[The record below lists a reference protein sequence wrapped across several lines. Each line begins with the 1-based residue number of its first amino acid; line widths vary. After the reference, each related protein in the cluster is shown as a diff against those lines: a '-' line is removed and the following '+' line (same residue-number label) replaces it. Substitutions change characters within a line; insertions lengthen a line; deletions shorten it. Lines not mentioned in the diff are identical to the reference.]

1 MRTHIAL
8 LRGIN
13 VGGNKKVPMAEL
25 KAMFV
30 ERGFEDAVTL
40 LQSGNVVFSSKGKS
54 REALEKLLQGETEAK
69 VGVKCDYFVRT
80 IEEWEKIIDANPFAE
95 EAESD
100 PSHLLVTVQRGEVD
114 LDELSAFQA
123 AITGPEIFK
132 PGKEC
137 TYAIY
142 PDGIGNSKVDRV
154 PGYRKLSAKGTARNW
169 NTVLK
174 LAALA
179 RKEDG

>member
-1 MRTHIAL
+1 
-8 LRGIN
+8 
-13 VGGNKKVPMAEL
+13 MAEL

-30 ERGFEDAVTL
+30 QLGFEDAVTL
-40 LQSGNVVFSSKGKS
+40 LQSGNVVFSAKGKS
-54 REALEKLLQGETEAK
+54 RDALEKLLKEETEARI
-69 VGVKCDYFVRT
+69 GVKCDYFVRT
-80 IEEWEKIIDANPFAE
+80 IEEWDKIIEANPFPK
-95 EAESD
+95 EAEAD
-100 PSHLLVTVQRGEVD
+100 PSHLLVAVQRGDVD
-114 LDELSAFQA
+114 LEELEAFQA

-132 PGKEC
+132 PGTEC

-142 PDGIGNSKVDRV
+142 PDGIGDSKIDRV

>member
-1 MRTHIAL
+1 
-8 LRGIN
+8 
-13 VGGNKKVPMAEL
+13 MAAL
-25 KAMFV
+25 KAMFIQL
-30 ERGFEDAVTL
+30 GFADAVTL
-40 LQSGNVVFSSKGKS
+40 LQSGNVVFSVKGKS
-54 REALEKLLQGETEAK
+54 RGALEKLLQDETEAK
-69 VGVKCDYFVRT
+69 IGVKCDYFVRT
-80 IEEWEKIIDANPFAE
+80 VEEWDAIIAANPFPK

-100 PSHLLVTVQRGEVD
+100 PSHLLVGVQNGEVD
-114 LDELSAFQA
+114 LDELNAFQA
-123 AITGPEIFK
+123 AITGPEVFK

>member
-1 MRTHIAL
+1 
-8 LRGIN
+8 
-13 VGGNKKVPMAEL
+13 MAEL

-30 ERGFEDAVTL
+30 ELGFSDAVTL
-40 LQSGNVVFSSKGKS
+40 LQSGNVVFSAKGKS
-54 REALEKLLQGETEAK
+54 RDALEQLLQKETEAK
-69 VGVKCDYFVRT
+69 LGVNCDYFVRT
-80 IEEWEKIIDANPFAE
+80 IQEWDEILANNPFAK

-100 PSHLLVTVQRGEVD
+100 PSHLLVSLQKGEVD
-114 LDELSAFQA
+114 LEELNAFQA
-123 AITGPEIFK
+123 AITGPEVFK

-137 TYAIY
+137 TYSIY

-154 PGYRKLSAKGTARNW
+154 PGYRKLSAKGTGRNW